1 MWNDATKKVSK
12 SVSEANQRDAE
23 ATASLRKISTRAGNL
38 ICKTGKL
45 LGNSI
50 NKVKALKGR
59 VVSTQR
65 DLVGACGVVNS
76 MSARVSEVHQLFV
89 DVIKGISESRLL
101 RKYASVSNG
110 DIRERIAT
118 FANASENVVKGVEE
132 LGRKIAAVELNA
144 DKLDKGMLVEN
155 GKILGLR
162 REFNSLLEKA
172 GVFLSASSDDNCF
185 MSNSNDKR
193 LLKVKPEAI
202 RVLLE
207 CEVEAEGI
215 RHGITKLDDVAVSR
229 SQLNNIGKRSVSMR
243 GESAS
248 ITTSANDVE
257 TAAGGVL
264 EKTINLL
271 EAVACDTKKQL
282 GAIEG
287 NLTLFIREALD
298 TRQQA
303 IMESKRATGA
313 ASEAVIVASHSLD
326 ARASV
331 EEAGGECVKT
341 KVTVSEAG
349 RNTRVTTHGVRKLLL
364 ESAERR
370 GKIRTACEAL
380 LRSTTGPSAVATVV
394 GVCHADENITAAV
407 TRKGIAP
414 QIWPK

>member
-1 MWNDATKKVSK
+1 
-12 SVSEANQRDAE
+12 
-23 ATASLRKISTRAGNL
+23 
-38 ICKTGKL
+38 
-45 LGNSI
+45 
-50 NKVKALKGR
+50 
-59 VVSTQR
+59 
-65 DLVGACGVVNS
+65 

-110 DIRERIAT
+110 DIRERIAA

-155 GKILGLR
+155 GRILGLR
-162 REFNSLLEKA
+162 RQFNSLLEKA

-215 RHGITKLDDVAVSR
+215 RHGITKLDDDVAVSR
-229 SQLNNIGKRSVSMR
+229 SQLNDIGKRSVSMR

-271 EAVACDTKKQL
+271 EAVACDAKKNWVQL
-282 GAIEG
+282 
-287 NLTLFIREALD
+287 RE
-298 TRQQA
+298 
-303 IMESKRATGA
+303 I
-313 ASEAVIVASHSLD
+313 
-326 ARASV
+326 
-331 EEAGGECVKT
+331 
-341 KVTVSEAG
+341 
-349 RNTRVTTHGVRKLLL
+349 
-364 ESAERR
+364 
-370 GKIRTACEAL
+370 
-380 LRSTTGPSAVATVV
+380 
-394 GVCHADENITAAV
+394 
-407 TRKGIAP
+407 
-414 QIWPK
+414 